1 MTTIQRLFII
11 GYPRS
16 GTTLLRLMM
25 NKHPRICVPPEAAF
39 LTWLYRD
46 FAEFSFS
53 ASAVHEFVVA
63 LSGTRKIENWKLD
76 FTELERELS
85 ARAPINYAELCDGVY
100 NYYIQHILRRS
111 VDVIGDKNNT
121 YLNEIDLL
129 ASLYPGARFIHI
141 VRDGRAVAASCL
153 DLASRSL
160 ASRYAPR
167 LPGTLPEIAAHW
179 NASIDTILRSLSAL
193 NRDRHSTV
201 RFEDLVVN
209 PVSELRGLCAFIE
222 VEFNEDMLHFHQTR
236 EPEGLEPEDYMQW
249 KSKNRMRL
257 QPNEARRHLSLTRE
271 QREHFWELS
280 GAHLGRFGYS
290 RSD

>member
-1 MTTIQRLFII
+1 MRRVFII

-16 GTTLLRLMM
+16 GTTLLRLML

-39 LTWLYRD
+39 LAWLHRD

-53 ASAVHEFVVA
+53 ASAVHDFVVA

-76 FTELERELS
+76 FFELERELIV
-85 ARAPINYAELCDGVY
+85 RTPITYAELCDGVY
-100 NYYIQHILRRS
+100 DYYIQHVLQRS
-111 VDVIGDKNNT
+111 VDVVGDKNNT

-129 ASLYPGARFIHI
+129 ASLYPGARFVHI

-179 NASIDTILRSLSAL
+179 NASIGTILSSLSAL
-193 NRDRHSTV
+193 DRDRHATS
-201 RFEDLVVN
+201 RFEDLVVD
-209 PVSELRGLCAFIE
+209 PVSELRRLCAFLG
-222 VEFNEDMLHFHQTR
+222 VELDEDMLRFHQTSER
-236 EPEGLEPEDYMQW
+236 DGLEPEDYMEW
-249 KSKNRMRL
+249 KSKNRMQL
-257 QPNEARRHLSLTRE
+257 QPNEVRRHLRLTPE

-280 GAHLGRFGYS
+280 GATLSMLGYS
-290 RSD
+290 RSS

>member
-1 MTTIQRLFII
+1 MRRVFII

-39 LTWLYRD
+39 LAWLHRD
-46 FAEFSFS
+46 FGEFSFS
-53 ASAVHEFVVA
+53 ASAVHDFLVA

-76 FTELERELS
+76 FAELERELI
-85 ARAPINYAELCDGVY
+85 ARTPANYAELCDGVY
-100 NYYIQHILRRS
+100 DYYIRRILRRS
-111 VDVIGDKNNT
+111 VDMVGDKNNT

-129 ASLYPGARFIHI
+129 ASLYPDAKFIHI

-153 DLASRSL
+153 DLAARSFT
-160 ASRYAPR
+160 SRYAPR

-193 NRDRHSTV
+193 DRDRHFTV
-201 RFEDLVVN
+201 RFENLVVN
-209 PVSELRGLCAFIE
+209 SASELRRLCGFLGVDFE
-222 VEFNEDMLHFHQTR
+222 QDMLRFHQTD
-236 EPEGLEPEDYMQW
+236 ESDGLEPEDYMQW
-249 KSKNRMRL
+249 KSKNRMQL
-257 QPNEARRHLSLTRE
+257 QSDEARRHLKLTPE
-271 QREHFWELS
+271 QREHFWALS
-280 GAHLGRFGYS
+280 GANLGRLGYS